1 MGMRRTVG
9 RLLTGFVA
17 LAVSFGIAQ
26 PAAFAAGSP
35 DASAPSQSS
44 AETSKEFATSQ
55 SASHQD
61 SSAQGQSSSA
71 SASAASASSDSSSVS
86 PADENSSGGGGLAKQ
101 PDSSVAN
108 DSAQLASQSDP
119 PQTTPVV
126 SPQGVTCNTVPLH
139 TPWTGTGG
147 TLLYNIQ
154 LSGDG
159 NDCVLELESGTI
171 PNYGGNVR
179 MIPWIGHTPSGGW
192 YYSNNVT
199 KIIVSSHV
207 YALCVSALFI
217 GMLELKSA
225 DVTNLDLSNLQF
237 GLFQGMF
244 QCDEKL
250 SSITGI
256 EY

>member
-1 MGMRRTVG
+1 MHPLRRSLLLKLPRNLRLRNLRLIRILRLKDNLL
-9 RLLTGFVA
+9 RLLHLPLPLRLTQVRYLLPMKIQA
-17 LAVSFGIAQ
+17 
-26 PAAFAAGSP
+26 
-35 DASAPSQSS
+35 
-44 AETSKEFATSQ
+44 
-55 SASHQD
+55 
-61 SSAQGQSSSA
+61 
-71 SASAASASSDSSSVS
+71 
-86 PADENSSGGGGLAKQ
+86 GGGGLAKQ